1 MSATKTYSTRKFIEP
16 AIFLRWF
23 TFGLISLA
31 LVASWFMGQT
41 QIRKTVAVE
50 PDAEDYVEVG
60 SLTLKPSAIGAT
72 RIKAEA
78 KIPANHW
85 VTYELILLDSQGNIV
100 TSAMKEAWSE
110 SGTWNEDGES
120 GTWSEQDLDAG
131 LDIKAQT
138 SETLTLAVSVLD
150 YTTSSG
156 QEITNPVPI
165 EVKASTG
172 VVYQTP
178 LLWGWIVTAVL
189 TWISGSLIQSGC
201 GRRAIFKTI
210 PDSDVGARGTLGGS
224 LSLVHLRLEIISDE
238 TTQLTLSPKLW
249 IRNAD
254 GDDLYR
260 HTYTVIPR
268 IAGEDVKK
276 SELNAYFRLLKK
288 GSYGFYVEVM
298 PDAPV
303 DRTTITVFDGAK
315 TSGRVEVTDID
326 NVAIEILDDLDD
338 DLKSSR
344 TDDLLQDS
352 PQDPPNDDDDLSEN
366 PGVGFS

>member
-23 TFGLISLA
+23 TFGLISVA

-50 PDAEDYVEVG
+50 SDAEDYTEVG
-60 SLTLKPSAIGAT
+60 PLTLNPRAIGAT
-72 RIKAEA
+72 RIKAVA
-78 KIPANHW
+78 NIPSNHW

-120 GTWSEQDLDAG
+120 GTWSETDLDAG
-131 LDIKAQT
+131 LDVKVQA

-150 YTTSSG
+150 YTATSG
-156 QEITNPVPI
+156 QEITTPVPI
-165 EVKASTG
+165 EVTAHTG
-172 VVYQTP
+172 IVYQTP
-178 LLWGWIVTAVL
+178 LWWGWIVTAVL
-189 TWISGSLIQSGC
+189 TWMSGYMIQTGSG
-201 GRRAIFKTI
+201 RKAIFKTI

-224 LSLVHLRLEIISDE
+224 LSLVHLWLEITSDE
-238 TTQLTLSPKLW
+238 TTPPTLKPKLW

-254 GDDLYR
+254 GEDIFRY
-260 HTYTVIPR
+260 TYTVTPR
-268 IAGEDVKK
+268 SAGEDVRK
-276 SELNAYFRLLKK
+276 SELNVYFRLREK

-298 PDAPV
+298 PDASV

-315 TSGRVEVTDID
+315 TAGRVEVTDID
-326 NVAIEILDDLDD
+326 NVAIDMLDDLENDSD
-338 DLKSSR
+338 ASLTGFTQKS
-344 TDDLLQDS
+344 D
-352 PQDPPNDDDDLSEN
+352 
-366 PGVGFS
+366 F